1 MKTKI
6 KFRAINCSNF
16 EIGCVLH
23 RHRKS
28 FVKDYGDGGDN
39 AWAYCTVGYP
49 RKSKR
54 VATINFC
61 REFVNI
67 PLIAHEITH
76 ATEAISR
83 RLRLSKSNGLGEE
96 LTAMIVE
103 NIMRNIMIFMQKQKV
118 RMKPHDAL
126 ETAPSGLN

>member
-6 KFRAINCSNF
+6 TFRAINCSNF
-16 EIGCVLH
+16 TVGCTLH
-23 RHRKS
+23 DRRKS
-28 FVKDYGDGGDN
+28 FEKGYGEGGEDC
-39 AWAYCTVGYP
+39 WAYCAVGYP

-54 VATINFC
+54 VATLNFC

-83 RLRLSKSNGLGEE
+83 RLRLAKSNGLGEE

-103 NIMRNIMIFMQKQKV
+103 NIMRCVMIFMQQQKV
-118 RMKPHDAL
+118 KMKPHDAL